1 MKHLFYILPLCAM
14 ALTACDFNQRAQEQ
28 AQHERDSLM
37 QVINERDTELND
49 IMGSINEVQEGF
61 RLINEAEGRITVA
74 NASPEG
80 ASSREVIRENMSF
93 IQQTMQE
100 NRNRIAQLQERLR
113 NSGINIVKL
122 TKTISNLQM
131 QLDEQTTRVQDLTAQ
146 LAERDIVIAAQ
157 SEQIDTLQQD
167 VKALVEDNV
176 SKETTIAT
184 QDKNLHKAWFV
195 FGTKAELKEQKIL
208 EKGDV
213 LRSKDF
219 NRDYFTEIDIRIDK
233 EIKLYS
239 KHAELLTS
247 HPDGSYQ
254 LVRDAKKEYSLRI
267 TDPQKFWSAS
277 KYLVIL
283 VK

>member
-1 MKHLFYILPLCAM
+1 MKKLFILPLCLL
-14 ALTACDFNQRAQEQ
+14 ALTACDFGQKAEER

-37 QVINERDTELND
+37 QIINERETELND
-49 IMGSINEVQEGF
+49 IMGSVNEVQEGF

-74 NASPEG
+74 NSGPEG

-93 IQQTMQE
+93 IQQTMAD

-113 NSGINIVKL
+113 NSNVNVEKLKQVINNL
-122 TKTISNLQM
+122 KT
-131 QLDEQTTRVQDLTAQ
+131 QLDEQNARLQELTAQ

-157 SEQIDTLQQD
+157 GEQIDTLTQNVQQLTD
-167 VKALVEDNV
+167 DNTR
-176 SKETTIAT
+176 KDATIAT
-184 QDKNLHKAWFV
+184 QDKDLNKAWFV

-208 EKGDV
+208 QKGDV
-213 LRSKDF
+213 LRSQDF
-219 NRDYFTEIDIRIDK
+219 NRDYFTQIDIRIDK

-239 KHAELLTS
+239 KNAELLTS
-247 HPDGSYQ
+247 HPAGSYQ
-254 LVRDAKKEYSLRI
+254 LVRDAQKQYVLHI
-267 TDPQKFWSAS
+267 TDPQNFWSTS